1 MFYSPTQS
9 HVYPSQDDDDAL
21 WESPAPDNTSRP
33 SSPSP
38 VPNKD
43 NNNNSTAKSTSKK
56 DAPPKRIR
64 ISIACVSCRHKKI
77 KCDGQVPCSHCVKS
91 AGKCVYPAATKPV
104 NHQYVETLENRL
116 KSVELH
122 LKELLAK
129 GADGARSDNPE
140 LGQQQQQQQIYSTA
154 HSQSSTITHG
164 SRAAS
169 HYIPLAAKPSLHIS
183 RRPTGRSSSSLLEL
197 TPRFTGDAATSST
210 QSNSVMSDDHIDG
223 SGADTNM
230 PETCS
235 MEVLEILLG
244 NLKIERDGTAK
255 FLPGL
260 MQQQEE
266 SYAQA
271 RTYSKPGP
279 PGLSPMTDIPVLD
292 WESTEL
298 PKPYTLPTSLLSPKA
313 IKALIDLYFKSV
325 HTFLPILHKSSFLT
339 LCQEGEFRVPPF
351 LLMAMCA
358 IASCHA
364 NEAELEEIFKVHSF
378 KSHHVLFDYARS
390 LMDTYLD
397 VPRLSTLQGLLLL
410 TYYQIKAKRAGQY
423 FRVRSYL
430 GLAVHM
436 ALDMGLA
443 RDFYVHVE
451 EPESFS
457 VFDSVLAHSN
467 TAASTTISS
476 SILAQRMGS
485 NNDALKSKENKARWT
500 VTQQERH
507 LTWLGCYFLDG
518 IISSLAGQDYC
529 VAHGQLE
536 TRKLIRAANGTTD
549 TAQAATLI
557 FWFVHLDLVKQRRRI
572 SEMYR
577 ALSLSSHRSHDAAII
592 SSIAESIEMRSI
604 EHALDTWLTTLPVHL
619 VYPEWKST
627 ACQNGVFTESSLPS
641 YYTLYLHRF
650 YYSHELLLYRPLI
663 TLAAYQGDL
672 SDPKAPLSKCARAA
686 AMLTEI
692 GETIFQ
698 NYRWPWPGCG
708 LFGYHMIQAIE
719 IHVFLMVNYGKTDS
733 QELFYKTMGLLKGF
747 VSLAKLPELEKA
759 ILSME
764 QMMTRYIMNPESVS
778 TLHWTNSN
786 TPESVL
792 QRYHQL
798 QQFQEGANSANSNNN
813 NNNNAMSLSKQSS
826 LEQIPA
832 SSDYSSLGA
841 MPMSPITPAISHL
854 MQQHLHMDPQQ
865 QQQQQQQQQRSHL
878 NSPLMNNSNSTA
890 AHIYSPL
897 TAANVGYNSLTG
909 ATGSLT
915 DTVGVD
921 LLQGNHHNGQ
931 GYGLYGINS
940 TRGLDGTTPTDDAR
954 GHLASS
960 PISSFLYNMDAP
972 TPMSL
977 YHQSAQDML
986 PYTNYLATGG
996 PSVDDLVD
1004 FESMVS
1010 PPPPPSSAPLPKNF
1024 LPTPGLRSSLPPST
1038 GLTPSRGEQQHQDT
1052 NNSNDQRVTFLAPPK
1067 PPKRIHHQ
1075 FTGSTNSSSK
1085 SQSQKPPVPKKPSRL
1100 MSTIGGNT
1108 SWISSSTPYPN
1119 TMNPPYLD
1127 NPHSPAH
1134 YHSSNNNN
1142 GRYMSDNHSNDD
1154 RSATTDSTPLLA
1166 GQPAP
1171 SVARRPLRVLQAQTQ
1186 LYGLGALQNPYDGS
1200 NEKPGDE
1207 VDPTGDGFDA
1217 EQYAIDIMSDPHI
1230 SNKILHHNRAS
1241 RSQLL

>member
-1 MFYSPTQS
+1 MFYSPGQS

-38 VPNKD
+38 APNKD
-43 NNNNSTAKSTSKK
+43 NNNSSTAKSTASKK

-116 KSVELH
+116 KSVEMH

-129 GADGARSDNPE
+129 GAGEASGVSNPE
-140 LGQQQQQQQIYSTA
+140 HQQQQIYGTA
-154 HSQSSTITHG
+154 DSQSSSTHG
-164 SRAAS
+164 SRPAS
-169 HYIPLAAKPSLHIS
+169 HYIPLAAKSSLTNS
-183 RRPTGRSSSSLLEL
+183 RRPTGSSPSSLLGL
-197 TPRFTGDAATSST
+197 TPRLTGDEANSST
-210 QSNSVMSDDHIDG
+210 QPGSFAKSGDHTDG
-223 SGADTNM
+223 SGANTNM
-230 PETCS
+230 AETCS

-244 NLKIERDGTAK
+244 NLKVERDGTAK

-279 PGLSPMTDIPVLD
+279 PGLSPMTDIPILD

-313 IKALIDLYFKSV
+313 INALIDLYFKSV
-325 HTFLPILHKSSFLT
+325 HTFLPILHKPSFLT

-358 IASCHA
+358 VASCHA
-364 NEAELEEIFKVHSF
+364 NEVELEEITKFDSF

-397 VPRLSTLQGLLLL
+397 IPRLSTLQGLLLL
-410 TYYQIKAKRAGQY
+410 TYYQVKAKRAGQY

-443 RDFYVHVE
+443 RDFYVHIE
-451 EPESFS
+451 ELESSS
-457 VFDSVLAHSN
+457 VFDNVLGNSNSV
-467 TAASTTISS
+467 STTISS
-476 SILAQRMGS
+476 STLAQRLGP
-485 NNDALKSKENKARWT
+485 NNDALKSKVDKARWT

-518 IISSLAGQDYC
+518 IISSLAGQEYC

-536 TRKLIRAANGTTD
+536 TRKLIRAANSTAD

-577 ALSLSSHRSHDAAII
+577 ALSLSPHRSHEAAII
-592 SSIAESIEMRSI
+592 SSIAESTEMRSI
-604 EHALDTWLTTLPVHL
+604 EHALDNWLTTLPVHL
-619 VYPEWKST
+619 VYPERKST
-627 ACQNGVFTESSLPS
+627 SCQNGEFSESSLPS

-672 SDPKAPLSKCARAA
+672 SDPKSPLSKCARAA

-692 GETIFQ
+692 GEIIFQ

-719 IHVFLMVNYGKTDS
+719 IHVMLMVNYGKTDA

-764 QMMTRYIMNPESVS
+764 QMVTGYIMNPESVS
-778 TLHWTNSN
+778 SLHWINNSN
-786 TPESVL
+786 TPGSVL

-798 QQFQEGANSANSNNN
+798 RQQQEVANSDNGSNNG
-813 NNNNAMSLSKQSS
+813 NNAMPLSEQSS
-826 LEQIPA
+826 LGQTPV
-832 SSDYSSLGA
+832 SSNYGSLGA
-841 MPMSPITPAISHL
+841 ISMSPITPAISHL
-854 MQQHLHMDPQQ
+854 MQQHLHMNT
-865 QQQQQQQQQRSHL
+865 QQQRSQL
-878 NSPLMNNSNSTA
+878 NSPLMNDSSSA
-890 AHIYSPL
+890 APHIYSPL
-897 TAANVGYNSLTG
+897 AAANMGYNSLTG
-909 ATGSLT
+909 AANSLT
-915 DTVGVD
+915 GDVGE
-921 LLQGNHHNGQ
+921 LLQSNHHNGQ
-931 GYGLYGINS
+931 GYGIHGANASGVLNTTTS
-940 TRGLDGTTPTDDAR
+940 ANDTRSHA
-954 GHLASS
+954 ASS

-986 PYTNYLATGG
+986 PYTNYLASGG
-996 PSVDDLVD
+996 SGVDDLVD

-1010 PPPPPSSAPLPKNF
+1010 PPPPSSTPLPGNL
-1024 LPTPGLRSSLPPST
+1024 LPTPGLRSSLPPPT
-1038 GLTPSRGEQQHQDT
+1038 GVPPSRDQDNNN
-1052 NNSNDQRVTFLAPPK
+1052 NNSQRAVTFLAPPK

-1085 SQSQKPPVPKKPSRL
+1085 SQSQRPPVPKKPSRL

-1108 SWISSSTPYPN
+1108 SWISPSTPYPS
-1119 TMNPPYLD
+1119 TMSPPYLD
-1127 NPHSPAH
+1127 NPHPPSH
-1134 YHSSNNNN
+1134 YSNSSNGH
-1142 GRYMSDNHSNDD
+1142 GRYMSDNHNGDD
-1154 RSATTDSTPLLA
+1154 GSAVTDSTPLLV

-1171 SVARRPLRVLQAQTQ
+1171 PVSRRPLRVLQAQTQ

-1200 NEKPGDE
+1200 NEKAGDE

-1217 EQYAIDIMSDPHI
+1217 DQYAIDIMSDPHI
-1230 SNKILHHNRAS
+1230 SNKVLHHSRTS
-1241 RSQLL
+1241 RSQVL

>member
-1 MFYSPTQS
+1 MFYSPAQS
-9 HVYPSQDDDDAL
+9 QVYPSQDDDDAL

-38 VPNKD
+38 APNKD
-43 NNNNSTAKSTSKK
+43 KSTASKK

-91 AGKCVYPAATKPV
+91 AGKCVYPVATKPV

-122 LKELLAK
+122 LKELLTK
-129 GADGARSDNPE
+129 GTREASSDNNPE
-140 LGQQQQQQQIYSTA
+140 HQQQQIYITTD
-154 HSQSSTITHG
+154 SQTSSTHG
-164 SRAAS
+164 SRPAS
-169 HYIPLAAKPSLHIS
+169 HYIPLAAKSSLPIS

-197 TPRFTGDAATSST
+197 TPRLTDDANSST
-210 QSNSVMSDDHIDG
+210 QSG
-223 SGADTNM
+223 SLTKSGDRTDSGGADINVA
-230 PETCS
+230 ETCS

-244 NLKIERDGTAK
+244 SLKVERDGTAK

-279 PGLSPMTDIPVLD
+279 PGLSPMTDIPILD

-313 IKALIDLYFKSV
+313 INALIDLYFKSV
-325 HTFLPILHKSSFLT
+325 HTFLPILHKPSFLT

-358 IASCHA
+358 VASCHA
-364 NEAELEEIFKVHSF
+364 NEVELEEIAKVDSF

-410 TYYQIKAKRAGQY
+410 TYYQVKVKRTGQY

-451 EPESFS
+451 ESESSS
-457 VFDSVLAHSN
+457 VFDNVLGHSN
-467 TAASTTISS
+467 SVSTTISS
-476 SILAQRMGS
+476 STLAQRLGP
-485 NNDALKSKENKARWT
+485 NNDALKSKVDKARWT

-518 IISSLAGQDYC
+518 IISSLAGQEYC

-536 TRKLIRAANGTTD
+536 TRKLIRAANGTAD

-577 ALSLSSHRSHDAAII
+577 ALSLSPHRSHDAAII
-592 SSIAESIEMRSI
+592 SSIAESTEMRSI

-619 VYPEWKST
+619 IYPERKPT
-627 ACQNGVFTESSLPS
+627 ACQNGVFVESSLPS

-663 TLAAYQGDL
+663 TLAAHQGDL
-672 SDPKAPLSKCARAA
+672 SDFKSPLSKCARAA

-692 GETIFQ
+692 GEIIFQ

-719 IHVFLMVNYGKTDS
+719 IHILLMVNYGKTDT

-759 ILSME
+759 VLSME
-764 QMMTRYIMNPESVS
+764 QMVTGYIMNPESVS
-778 TLHWTNSN
+778 SLHWSNNSN
-786 TPESVL
+786 TPGSVL
-792 QRYHQL
+792 QRYHQF
-798 QQFQEGANSANSNNN
+798 QQHQKVANPGNGDNNGDN
-813 NNNNAMSLSKQSS
+813 VMSLLEHSS
-826 LEQIPA
+826 LEQTPA

-841 MPMSPITPAISHL
+841 MSMSPITPAISHL

-865 QQQQQQQQQRSHL
+865 RSQL
-878 NSPLMNNSNSTA
+878 NSPLMSSRSA
-890 AHIYSPL
+890 ATNIYSPL
-897 TAANVGYNSLTG
+897 AAVNMVYSSLTGAANSLTG
-909 ATGSLT
+909 A
-915 DTVGVD
+915 VGVD
-921 LLQGNHHNGQ
+921 LLQNNHHNGH
-931 GYGLYGINS
+931 GYRIHGANATG
-940 TRGLDGTTPTDDAR
+940 GLDGATYTNDAR
-954 GHLASS
+954 SHAASS

-986 PYTNYLATGG
+986 PYTNYLASGNG
-996 PSVDDLVD
+996 VDDLVD

-1010 PPPPPSSAPLPKNF
+1010 PPPPSSTPLPGNL
-1024 LPTPGLRSSLPPST
+1024 LPTPGLRSSLPPPT
-1038 GLTPSRGEQQHQDT
+1038 GVPPPRDQD
-1052 NNSNDQRVTFLAPPK
+1052 NSNSNNQRTVTFLAPPK

-1085 SQSQKPPVPKKPSRL
+1085 SQSQRPPVPKKPSRL

-1108 SWISSSTPYPN
+1108 SWISPSTPYPSN
-1119 TMNPPYLD
+1119 MNPSYLD
-1127 NPHSPAH
+1127 NPHPPSH
-1134 YHSSNNNN
+1134 YSNSGNGH
-1142 GRYMSDNHSNDD
+1142 GRYMSDNHNGDD
-1154 RSATTDSTPLLA
+1154 GSAVTDSTPLLA

-1171 SVARRPLRVLQAQTQ
+1171 PVSRRPLRVLQAQTQ
-1186 LYGLGALQNPYDGS
+1186 LYGLGVLQNPYNGS
-1200 NEKPGDE
+1200 NEKAGDE

-1217 EQYAIDIMSDPHI
+1217 DQYAINIMSDPHI
-1230 SNKILHHNRAS
+1230 SNKVLHHSRAS
-1241 RSQLL
+1241 RSQVL

>member
-1 MFYSPTQS
+1 M
-9 HVYPSQDDDDAL
+9 
-21 WESPAPDNTSRP
+21 
-33 SSPSP
+33 
-38 VPNKD
+38 
-43 NNNNSTAKSTSKK
+43 
-56 DAPPKRIR
+56 
-64 ISIACVSCRHKKI
+64 
-77 KCDGQVPCSHCVKS
+77 
-91 AGKCVYPAATKPV
+91 
-104 NHQYVETLENRL
+104 
-116 KSVELH
+116 H

-129 GADGARSDNPE
+129 GAGGASSDGNPE
-140 LGQQQQQQQIYSTA
+140 HQRQQQTYSTA
-154 HSQSSTITHG
+154 DSQSSSTYG
-164 SRAAS
+164 SRPAS
-169 HYIPLAAKPSLHIS
+169 HYIPLAAKSSLPIS
-183 RRPTGRSSSSLLEL
+183 RRPTGRSSSPLLEL
-197 TPRFTGDAATSST
+197 TPRLTGDDANSST
-210 QSNSVMSDDHIDG
+210 QSDSLDKSGDHVDG
-223 SGADTNM
+223 GGADANM
-230 PETCS
+230 AETCS

-244 NLKIERDGTAK
+244 NLKVERDGTAK

-279 PGLSPMTDIPVLD
+279 PGLSPMMDIPVLD

-298 PKPYTLPTSLLSPKA
+298 PKPYTLPTSLLSPKV
-313 IKALIDLYFKSV
+313 INALIDLYFKSV
-325 HTFLPILHKSSFLT
+325 HTFLPILHKPSFLT

-358 IASCHA
+358 VASCHA
-364 NEAELEEIFKVHSF
+364 NEVELEEIAKVDSL

-410 TYYQIKAKRAGQY
+410 TYYQVKAKRTGQY

-443 RDFYVHVE
+443 RDFYVHIE
-451 EPESFS
+451 ELESSS
-457 VFDSVLAHSN
+457 VFDSVLGHSN
-467 TAASTTISS
+467 SVTTTISS
-476 SILAQRMGS
+476 STLAQRLGP
-485 NNDALKSKENKARWT
+485 NNDALKSKVDKARWT

-518 IISSLAGQDYC
+518 IISSLAGQEYC

-536 TRKLIRAANGTTD
+536 TRKLIRAANSTAD

-577 ALSLSSHRSHDAAII
+577 ALSLSPHRSRDAAII
-592 SSIAESIEMRSI
+592 SSIADSTEMRSI

-619 VYPEWKST
+619 VYPERKPT

-663 TLAAYQGDL
+663 TLAAYHGDL
-672 SDPKAPLSKCARAA
+672 SDPKSPFSKCARAA

-692 GETIFQ
+692 GEIIFQ

-719 IHVFLMVNYGKTDS
+719 IHVLLMVNYGKTDA
-733 QELFYKTMGLLKGF
+733 QELFYKTMSLLKGF

-764 QMMTRYIMNPESVS
+764 QMVTGYIMNPGSVS
-778 TLHWTNSN
+778 SLRWTNNNN

-798 QQFQEGANSANSNNN
+798 QQHQEVANSGNGGIDG
-813 NNNNAMSLSKQSS
+813 NNAMSHSEQSN
-826 LEQIPA
+826 LEQTPG

-841 MPMSPITPAISHL
+841 LSMSPITPAISHL

-865 QQQQQQQQQRSHL
+865 HRSQL
-878 NSPLMNNSNSTA
+878 NSPLMNNTSIA
-890 AHIYSPL
+890 APHIYSPL
-897 TAANVGYNSLTG
+897 AAANMGYGSLTG
-909 ATGSLT
+909 AADSLT
-915 DTVGVD
+915 GAVGVE
-921 LLQGNHHNGQ
+921 LLQNNHHNGQ
-931 GYGLYGINS
+931 GYGMHGANS
-940 TRGLDGTTPTDDAR
+940 TGGLDGTVTSNNAR
-954 GHLASS
+954 SHEVSS

-977 YHQSAQDML
+977 YHQSAHDML
-986 PYTNYLATGG
+986 PYTNYLTSGG
-996 PSVDDLVD
+996 PGVDDLVD

-1010 PPPPPSSAPLPKNF
+1010 PPPPSSTPLPGN
-1024 LPTPGLRSSLPPST
+1024 LLSTPGLRSSLPPPT
-1038 GLTPSRGEQQHQDT
+1038 GVPPPRDQDN
-1052 NNSNDQRVTFLAPPK
+1052 NNSNNQRAVTFLAPPK

-1085 SQSQKPPVPKKPSRL
+1085 SQSQRPPVPKKPSRL

-1108 SWISSSTPYPN
+1108 SWISPSTPYPS

-1127 NPHSPAH
+1127 NPHPPSH
-1134 YHSSNNNN
+1134 FSNSSNGH
-1142 GRYMSDNHSNDD
+1142 GRYMSDSHNNDD
-1154 RSATTDSTPLLA
+1154 GSTVTDSTPLLA

-1171 SVARRPLRVLQAQTQ
+1171 PVSRRPLRVLQAQTQ

-1200 NEKPGDE
+1200 DEKAGDE
-1207 VDPTGDGFDA
+1207 VDPTGAGFDA
-1217 EQYAIDIMSDPHI
+1217 DQYAIDIMC
-1230 SNKILHHNRAS
+1230 KFT
-1241 RSQLL
+1241 